1 MIKNVSMNSN
11 WDGVAPYVSIV
22 TPVFNRALTMPRT
35 IASIEAQTY
44 RNFEYIIVDD
54 GSTDDIDSIV
64 FPFMNSTNIPVLYIK
79 KDNGGVHT
87 ARNAGLNRARGFLYI
102 ELDSD
107 DELLPSALQ
116 TFVDVWNTEEVKK
129 DISIREVVAQC
140 VNEKGERCGEPFPS
154 GINNFSLRKSHF
166 LCNATKGEHIGCSL
180 TSVRK
185 AHPYP
190 EPEGVTFYT
199 ESILW
204 VKLDTE
210 YRSYY
215 INDVLRIYHSEGD
228 DHLNTELDKTRKRKS
243 VQSCRNGLWECCYVL
258 NNWNVYKGN
267 GFNYLSNMLRY
278 SVLRH
283 ALKKRKDVFCTKY
296 RLMGLK
302 NRIVYACL
310 SPAVVLYSIRYEKD
324 RM

>member
-1 MIKNVSMNSN
+1 M
-11 WDGVAPYVSIV
+11 
-22 TPVFNRALTMPRT
+22 
-35 IASIEAQTY
+35 
-44 RNFEYIIVDD
+44 
-54 GSTDDIDSIV
+54 
-64 FPFMNSTNIPVLYIK
+64 LYIK

-107 DELLPSALQ
+107 DELLPNALQ
-116 TFVDVWNTEEVKK
+116 TFADVWNTEEVKK
-129 DISIREVVAQC
+129 DVSVREVVAQC
-140 VNEKGERCGEPFPS
+140 VNERGERCGKPFPA

-166 LCNATKGEHIGCSL
+166 LCNATKREHIGCSL

-185 AHPYP
+185 VHPYP

-210 YRSYY
+210 YRSYC

-258 NNWNVYKGN
+258 NNWNTYKGN
-267 GFNYLSNMLRY
+267 GFNYWSNMLRY
-278 SVLRH
+278 SVLQYV
-283 ALKKRKDVFCTKY
+283 LKKRKDAFCTKY
-296 RLMGLK
+296 RLKGLK
-302 NRIVYACL
+302 NRIVHVFCL
-310 SPAVVLYSIRYEKD
+310 QLLCYILLDTKRIECDWV
-324 RM
+324 